1 MHCNAYVLR
10 GSDMDEKSVIQRL
23 KRKHEQIKQAL
34 EAAASGNPYAAEP
47 DRERRISRLQAKSS
61 LSRQEA
67 SAIDGLIDLAKEETG
82 ASALEGLGP
91 TRTRP
96 ATDETDRGGAEKIW
110 GDTVDFVNVSFLEK
124 GARIA
129 RSVGRVAFR
138 NGQPQGSGFLI
149 GEGLFLTN
157 HHVVPTPGFA
167 DRLML
172 QFDYEKDLTGSH
184 KQPTEFEIDATL
196 FLTSDDDADGLDYTV
211 FLVGPRVSGD
221 KPLEFFGWSGLS
233 AAKDKHM
240 IGEFANIVQHP
251 AGRFKEVVLR
261 ENRLVSR
268 GDSTLHYV
276 ADTEPGSSGSPVFN
290 SEWRPIALHHWGS
303 PWADVFD
310 EEGDRI
316 DLEVNEGIRISSIVG
331 DIEAKLTT
339 LDPDKRAR
347 VERALYLGAQP
358 EQAGDQFLPDY
369 CDLRRANESLGPTVT
384 EDGRLNWTVPIEIS
398 VGIPALS
405 QAAQAVQSASVLPPP
420 PITEATEEPEA
431 AKPKTRTTRAKSQT
445 RRRAGSSSKSA
456 SSKSRSSK

>member
-1 MHCNAYVLR
+1 
-10 GSDMDEKSVIQRL
+10 MDEKSVIQRV
-23 KRKHEQIKQAL
+23 KRKREQIEQAL
-34 EAAASGNPYAAEP
+34 KAAASGNPYAAEP

-67 SAIDGLIDLAKEETG
+67 SAIDGLIDLADEHP
-82 ASALEGLGP
+82 AAPALEGLAP
-91 TRTRP
+91 ARARP
-96 ATDETDRGGAEKIW
+96 AADETDRSGAEKIW

-184 KQPTEFEIDATL
+184 KQPTEFAIDATL
-196 FLTSDDDADGLDYTV
+196 FLTSDDEADGLDYTV
-211 FLVGPRVSGD
+211 FLVGQRISGD
-221 KPLEFFGWSGLS
+221 KPIEYFGWSGLS

-268 GDSTLHYV
+268 GESTLHYV

-290 SEWRPIALHHWGS
+290 SEWRAIALHHWGS

-310 EEGDRI
+310 EDGGRV

-331 DIEAKLTT
+331 DIQAKLTA

-347 VERALYLGAQP
+347 VERALHLGAQP

-369 CDLRRANESLGPTVT
+369 CALHGANGSMGPTLGA
-384 EDGRLNWTVPIEIS
+384 DGRLNWTVPIEIS
-398 VGIPALS
+398 VGIPALA
-405 QAAQAVQSASVLPPP
+405 QAAQAAQSYSVAPPP
-420 PITEATEEPEA
+420 PMSEPPEEQETAAT
-431 AKPKTRTTRAKSQT
+431 KTRATRAKSEAK
-445 RRRAGSSSKSA
+445 RRSRSSSKSA
-456 SSKSRSSK
+456 SSKSRSPK